1 MVHIQKVQ
9 ENDYWQI
16 HRLRD
21 YCFPNKYTEA
31 RKEDFHYWVQHS
43 TTLGAYDGNK
53 VVGQVLVLPLN
64 ITIYNKNYKMGG
76 IAFVASYPEYRQQ
89 GIVKKLMIE
98 SLNQMKANGQTIS
111 VLAPFSVSFY
121 RYFGWE
127 LFFEKL
133 NYVIPSDKFPAL
145 GKQLDVIKRT
155 SFEWLDEELFQ
166 QVKAF
171 YNERASVTNGVML
184 RDDAWWNRLAKRQQ
198 NSHFALYYKDNKVAA
213 YIRYEIVNTTFFIYD
228 FIAEDILAEQAIWR
242 YVTAH
247 AASITEI
254 KGVTANH
261 ASFGYYF
268 PEPQFER
275 EVVQDVMV
283 RIVDVQ
289 SFMQQYKWG
298 IITRSLYVR
307 LEDSFC
313 PWNEQLFE
321 ISSER
326 KITALEEDSIDDNEI
341 LALPINLFSAMMVG
355 YLSVQDAVMYA
366 QRSLKQEII
375 GSWQQALPA
384 GKPVFYEY
392 F

>member
-1 MVHIQKVQ
+1 MIHIQNVQ
-9 ENDYWQI
+9 EKDYWQI

-31 RKEDFHYWVQHS
+31 RRKDFHHWVRHS
-43 TTLGAYDGNK
+43 TTLGAYDGSK

-64 ITIYNKNYKMGG
+64 MTIHNKNYKMGG

-98 SLNQMKANGQTIS
+98 SLNQMRANGQTVS

-133 NYVIPSDKFPAL
+133 NYTIPPEKFPAL
-145 GKQLDVIKRT
+145 GKKLDVIKRM

-166 QVKAF
+166 QLKAF
-171 YNERASVTNGVML
+171 HNARALVTNGSML
-184 RDDAWWNRLAKRQQ
+184 REDAWWNRLASRQP
-198 NSHFALYYKDNKVAA
+198 NSHFAMYYEEDEVAA
-213 YIRYEIVNTTFFIYD
+213 YIRYEIAGTTFLIHD
-228 FIAEDILAEQAIWR
+228 FVAKDIAAEQAIWR

-261 ASFGYYF
+261 THFGYYF
-268 PEPQFER
+268 GEPQFER

-283 RIVDVQ
+283 RIVDAQ
-289 SFMQQYKWG
+289 AFMQQYAWKT
-298 IITRSLYVR
+298 ISNSLYVR
-307 LEDSFC
+307 LEDQFC
-313 PWNEQLFE
+313 AWNEQVFE
-321 ISSER
+321 INGNGEVTVVEKNSIGNN
-326 KITALEEDSIDDNEI
+326 KILT
-341 LALPINLFSAMMVG
+341 LPIHLFSAMMVG
-355 YLSVQDAVMYA
+355 YLSVQDAVIFA
-366 QRSLKQEII
+366 GQFLEQEILEQ
-375 GSWQQALPA
+375 WKQALPI
-384 GKPVFYEY
+384 GKPAFYEY